1 MRTSTRLILLLTVMV
16 SAVVAVTS
24 FVSLRQRE
32 VALDTAMRNE
42 LRAHA
47 LTLQIALEENYGDGR
62 ITDAQRLIDRLR
74 ENTRIYGVV
83 LFDQQAR
90 VVMLTN
96 PLIPEE
102 VRNPPELNRVLTT
115 GQAVESVN
123 HVNGQD
129 VFSVIM
135 PIRVGTG
142 LRGAFEISQQV
153 SSVKNDIARARRN
166 WVVATLIIIFIIF
179 GVVIVVM
186 RRGLS
191 HPIQELLGGAAALGQ
206 GDLDYRVIVPKG
218 RNEFAQLAREFNRMA
233 DHLAAQ
239 RRAAAREAEERLA
252 LERDLRHSERLAMVG
267 RLAAGVA
274 HEMGVPLNVIDAR
287 AGQLLERPEAPL
299 ETRQRNLTIIR
310 AQGERITRIVRQLLN
325 LARSYNLRRQ
335 LVYLPSLIS
344 NTLEQIDAAATREG
358 VEVELMCSE
367 QIVVDADPDFL
378 GQVLLN
384 VLVNGIHAMP
394 SGGRLRIE
402 CAAAAAEK
410 EARRFAAVRV
420 SDTGVGITPE
430 HLDHI
435 FDPFYTTREVGHGTG
450 LGLTVARRIVEEHGG
465 WIEAANN
472 AGGGATFTIYLP
484 QREELPGS
492 LAAQPDQEK
501 CEAR

>member
-47 LTLQIALEENYGDGR
+47 LTLQIALEESYGDGR

-218 RNEFAQLAREFNRMA
+218 RNEFSQLAREFNRMA

-252 LERDLRHSERLAMVG
+252 LERELRHSERLAMVG
-267 RLAAGVA
+267 RLA
-274 HEMGVPLNVIDAR
+274 DR
-287 AGQLLERPEAPL
+287 K
-299 ETRQRNLTIIR
+299 
-310 AQGERITRIVRQLLN
+310 
-325 LARSYNLRRQ
+325 S
-335 LVYLPSLIS
+335 
-344 NTLEQIDAAATREG
+344 
-358 VEVELMCSE
+358 
-367 QIVVDADPDFL
+367 VV
-378 GQVLLN
+378 
-384 VLVNGIHAMP
+384 
-394 SGGRLRIE
+394 
-402 CAAAAAEK
+402 
-410 EARRFAAVRV
+410 
-420 SDTGVGITPE
+420 
-430 HLDHI
+430 
-435 FDPFYTTREVGHGTG
+435 
-450 LGLTVARRIVEEHGG
+450 
-465 WIEAANN
+465 
-472 AGGGATFTIYLP
+472 
-484 QREELPGS
+484 
-492 LAAQPDQEK
+492 
-501 CEAR
+501 